1 MDKDERDRRA
11 RELGLEKLARDHA
24 ADLDKALA
32 NATTLGGRMPNDLHW
47 TDEPAH
53 IYSLAPGGKV
63 RTEGRS

>member
-1 MDKDERDRRA
+1 MDKHERDRRA

-32 NATTLGGRMPNDLHW
+32 NAATLAGRLPSDLHW

-53 IYSLAPGGKV
+53 IYSLATGGKA

>member
-24 ADLDKALA
+24 ADLDKALTNAA
-32 NATTLGGRMPNDLHW
+32 NLAGRMPNDLHW

-53 IYSLAPGGKV
+53 
-63 RTEGRS
+63 T